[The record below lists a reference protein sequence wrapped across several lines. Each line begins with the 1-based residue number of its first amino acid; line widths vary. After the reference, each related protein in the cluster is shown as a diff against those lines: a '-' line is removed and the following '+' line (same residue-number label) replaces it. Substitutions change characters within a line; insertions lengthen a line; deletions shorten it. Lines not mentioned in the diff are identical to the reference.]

1 MIFSFSII
9 QRDSVIVTKKFVKV
23 SATADSLD
31 TILPSSINVIL
42 DFEEVLPE
50 IKGLTVFQNCLLSV
64 ISEISS

>member
-9 QRDSVIVTKKFVKV
+9 QRDSVIVTTKFVKV